1 MTIQATIKSFTT
13 IFLTCLFSSSC
24 VKKPAAEQTHQS
36 TDTTKTATCSTD
48 SINPNGSSELALLM
62 RKMFDEGMEVKEK
75 IKKGEEIG
83 PYPAAYEKIKLAT
96 PTEADMK
103 QDNFDAFAD
112 DMIAALKKL
121 HQNPAEERKENFNRF
136 VSTCMS
142 CHDMMCPGPK
152 RKIVKLT
159 IQ

>member
-1 MTIQATIKSFTT
+1 MISKTTTSYLYLLCLISFFSARCGNQPTAIQAENPSDSTKSA
-13 IFLTCLFSSSC
+13 
-24 VKKPAAEQTHQS
+24 V
-36 TDTTKTATCSTD
+36 CSTD

-62 RKMFDEGMEVKEK
+62 RKMFDDGMIIKGK
-75 IKKGEEIG
+75 IEKGEEIG
-83 PYPAAYEKIKLAT
+83 AYPANYEKIKSAT

-121 HQNPAEERKENFNRF
+121 HQNPASERKENFNRF
-136 VSTCMS
+136 VSSCLN

-152 RKIVKLT
+152 RKIVKL
-159 IQ
+159 IIE